1 MKVKKLTN
9 EKAAFTNFEGLCLS
23 DSVNA
28 VDLQCKDG
36 DNLGEKGLSLFL
48 QGILK
53 SKSSWKSKIRGI
65 LKYTYAFY
73 CLKHSRN

>member
-1 MKVKKLTN
+1 MKEKKLTN

-36 DNLGEKGLSLFL
+36 DNLEEYGLSLIIQTTL
-48 QGILK
+48 V
-53 SKSSWKSKIRGI
+53 SNSS
-65 LKYTYAFY
+65 
-73 CLKHSRN
+73 